1 MIDESLLKS
10 GFAGK
15 DGFSWWIGR
24 VAHQDYWKNTNQAL
38 QNLGE
43 MAQRVKV
50 RIVGYHPWDD
60 TLPESEL
67 PWAHVSMDAITGGG
81 QGTRGDTLALVGGET
96 AIGFFLDGEE
106 AQQPVIIGLLH
117 RSANVADTISE
128 SEISSSGSS
137 QFKNSTGFPGGKAPA
152 TARRKVEF
160 ESRIG
165 VKASPGTVTNTG
177 VVKKPNI
184 LDYTEDGIVDR
195 AAFNAAKRQYTETG
209 AGCDAGNASKN
220 GQAACALEDKATKEV
235 IKPDKCGKGAVSDIA
250 TTLENFIAFTNALE
264 KDFDDYI
271 NPLTNEIVDMTLE
284 IKRTAKKI
292 AGVIKKIINSART
305 GMIKK
310 IMGAFQ
316 IFQILNKK
324 FNPLDFFLGP
334 AAKKAFVKI
343 IDIVW
348 CLFQKIFGDIWGF
361 LLNML
366 ENMITRIINGPFCAV
381 EQFVAGILNKLFSM
395 LENFLQ
401 PILDGIS
408 WLLGG
413 LGSVMDMLN
422 QASSFVRQILD
433 WLACTGVECT
443 PTKKWKSS
451 WAASILG
458 PSDQWQKTIEDMNFM
473 KGISKGIDE
482 WAAGIGTSKI
492 MKWFNGED
500 TEEAKDIEV
509 NGTNILD
516 LLNTVKKLT
525 GGKIDPTN
533 ILGGIDGAIGS
544 LSIFGNGNSAYS
556 ACDEHIWN
564 PKTQYD
570 LISIPIGHTHW
581 TCIPPISEIN
591 GTGFGAVT
599 KPIVDAEGRIF
610 SIEVVHG
617 GSGYETNTTIAIID
631 RTNHGSGARGK
642 VIVENGSV
650 KEVVLLQQGSGY
662 CGGDNS
668 QLLIDIP
675 KGSGGIG
682 TSVVGVVTSV
692 YVDRPGIGYTPGD
705 TVTIDGT
712 TVPIRVTSGNG
723 SIVYVDPTPTGGFGF
738 SKRPRVKINSTTG
751 FGAEIIPVMKYNV
764 QFTDDSAG
772 VRPLI
777 GITSVIDC
785 PPEDHVFTND

>member
-24 VAHQDYWKNTNQAL
+24 VAHQDYWKTTNLAL

-67 PWAHVSMDAITGGG
+67 PWAHVAMDAITGGG

-117 RSANVADTISE
+117 RSANVSDTISE

-137 QFKNSTGFPGGKAPA
+137 QFKNMTGFPGGKAPA
-152 TARRKVEF
+152 TARNAPKFKSRVGTKNSPGKVE
-160 ESRIG
+160 
-165 VKASPGTVTNTG
+165 NTG
-177 VVKKPNI
+177 QLQTDN
-184 LDYTEDGIVDR
+184 
-195 AAFNAAKRQYTETG
+195 ETG
-209 AGCDAGNASKN
+209 AGTGKKEGKLSAGGTAF
-220 GQAACALEDKATKEV
+220 EDENTKEV
-235 IKPDKCGKGAVSDIA
+235 VKPDKCGKGVVSDIA
-250 TTLENFIAFTNALE
+250 TALENFIAFTNALE

-284 IKRTAKKI
+284 VKRTAKKI
-292 AGVIKKIINSART
+292 AGIIKKIINSART

-310 IMGAFQ
+310 IMGAFK
-316 IFQILNKK
+316 IFQVLNKK

-334 AAKKAFVKI
+334 AAKKAFMKI
-343 IDIVW
+343 IDMLW
-348 CLFQKIFGDIWGF
+348 CVFQKIFGDIFGF
-361 LLNML
+361 LTNML

-381 EQFVAGILNKLFSM
+381 EQFVAGILNKVFSM
-395 LENFLQ
+395 LEGFLQ
-401 PILDGIS
+401 PILDGVS

-433 WLACTGVECT
+433 WLACTGVECE
-443 PTKKWKSS
+443 PSKKWKSS
-451 WAASILG
+451 IAANILG
-458 PSDQWQKTIEDMNFM
+458 PVDKWEETIENMNFM
-473 KGISKGIDE
+473 KGIQDGLAKWES
-482 WAAGIGTSKI
+482 GIGTSKI

-516 LLNTVKKLT
+516 LLNTIKKLS

-533 ILGGIDGAIGS
+533 ILGSIDGAIGS

-570 LISIPIGHTHW
+570 LIDIPIGHTHW
-581 TCIPPISEIN
+581 ICIPPISEIN

-682 TSVVGVVTSV
+682 TSIVGVVTSV

-705 TVTIDGT
+705 SIDIDGT
-712 TVPIRVTSGNG
+712 SVPIRVTPGNG

-738 SKRPRVKINSTTG
+738 SKRPRVRINSTTG
-751 FGAEIIPVMKYNV
+751 YGAEIIPVMKYNV

-772 VRPLI
+772 VRPLV

-785 PPEDHVFTND
+785 PPEDHISNSN

>member
-10 GFAGK
+10 SFAGK

-24 VAHQDYWKNTNQAL
+24 VAHPDYWKNTNLAL

-67 PWAHVSMDAITGGG
+67 PWAHVAMDAVTGGG

-117 RSANVADTISE
+117 RSANVSDTISE
-128 SEISSSGSS
+128 SEISSAGSS
-137 QFKNSTGFPGGKAPA
+137 QFKNMTGFPAGKAPA
-152 TARRKVEF
+152 TARRAPKF
-160 ESRIG
+160 QSRT
-165 VKASPGTVTNTG
+165 GTKNSQGAVTNTG
-177 VVKKPNI
+177 QVEKPTV
-184 LDYTEDGIVDR
+184 LDYVDLDGNIDQD
-195 AAFNAAKRQYTETG
+195 AFKAAKQSFKENG
-209 AGCDAGNASKN
+209 AGVGMVDAQGSAALKAAEEKN
-220 GQAACALEDKATKEV
+220 TKDV
-235 IKPDKCGKGAVSDIA
+235 VKPDKCGKGIISDIA
-250 TTLENFIAFTNALE
+250 TSLENFIAFTNSLE

-284 IKRTAKKI
+284 IKRTAKHI
-292 AGVIKKIINSART
+292 AGIIKKIINSART

-310 IMGAFQ
+310 IMGAFK

-334 AAKKAFVKI
+334 AAKKAFIKI

-348 CLFQKIFGDIWGF
+348 CLFQKMFGDIFGF
-361 LLNML
+361 LKNML
-366 ENMITRIINGPFCAV
+366 ENLITKIINGPLCAV
-381 EQFVAGILNKLFSM
+381 EQFVAGILNKVFGI
-395 LENFLQ
+395 LEGFLQ

-413 LGSVMDMLN
+413 LGSVMDILN
-422 QASSFVRQILD
+422 QASSLARQILS
-433 WLACTGVECT
+433 WLACTGVECK
-443 PTKKWKSS
+443 PAKKWKSS
-451 WAASILG
+451 QVASILG
-458 PSDQWQKTIEDMNFM
+458 PVDKWEDTIESMNFM
-473 KGISKGIDE
+473 KGIQKDLKE
-482 WAAGIGTSKI
+482 WESGIGTSKI

-500 TEEAKDIEV
+500 TEEAEGVEV
-509 NGTNILD
+509 NGVSILD
-516 LLNTVKKLT
+516 LLGTIKKLS

-533 ILGGIDGAIGS
+533 ILGSIEGAIGS

-610 SIEVVHG
+610 SIEVVYG

-682 TSVVGVVTSV
+682 TSIVGVVTSV
-692 YVDRPGIGYTPGD
+692 YVDRPGIGYTSGD
-705 TVTIDGT
+705 TIDIGGTI
-712 TVPIRVTSGNG
+712 VPIRVTPGNG
-723 SIVYVDPTPTGGFGF
+723 SIVYVDPTPTDGFGF
-738 SKRPRVKINSTTG
+738 SKRPRVTINSTTG
-751 FGAEIIPVMKYNV
+751 FGAEIIPIMKYNV

-785 PPEDHVFTND
+785 PPEDHVFNSN

>member
-24 VAHQDYWKNTNQAL
+24 VAHQDYWKTTNLAL

-67 PWAHVSMDAITGGG
+67 PWAHVAMDAITGGG

-117 RSANVADTISE
+117 RSANVSDTISE

-137 QFKNSTGFPGGKAPA
+137 QFKNMTGFPGGKAPA
-152 TARRKVEF
+152 TARNAPKF
-160 ESRIG
+160 KSRVG
-165 VKASPGTVTNTG
+165 TKNSPGKV
-177 VVKKPNI
+177 
-184 LDYTEDGIVDR
+184 
-195 AAFNAAKRQYTETG
+195 TETG
-209 AGCDAGNASKN
+209 QLQTDNETGGGTGKKEGKLSAGGTAF
-220 GQAACALEDKATKEV
+220 EDENTKEV
-235 IKPDKCGKGAVSDIA
+235 VKPDKCGKGVVSDIA
-250 TTLENFIAFTNALE
+250 TALENFIAFTNALE

-284 IKRTAKKI
+284 VKRTAKKI
-292 AGVIKKIINSART
+292 AGIIKKIINSART

-310 IMGAFQ
+310 IMGAFK
-316 IFQILNKK
+316 IFQVLNKK

-334 AAKKAFVKI
+334 AAKKAFMKI
-343 IDIVW
+343 IDMLW
-348 CLFQKIFGDIWGF
+348 CVFQKIFGDIFGF
-361 LLNML
+361 LTNML

-381 EQFVAGILNKLFSM
+381 EQFVAGILNKVFSM
-395 LENFLQ
+395 LEGFLQ
-401 PILDGIS
+401 PILDGVS

-433 WLACTGVECT
+433 WLACTGVECE
-443 PTKKWKSS
+443 PSKKWKSS
-451 WAASILG
+451 IAANILG
-458 PSDQWQKTIEDMNFM
+458 PVDKWEETIENMNFM
-473 KGISKGIDE
+473 KGIQDGLAKWES
-482 WAAGIGTSKI
+482 GIGTSKI

-516 LLNTVKKLT
+516 LLNTIKKLS

-533 ILGGIDGAIGS
+533 ILGSIDGAIGS

-570 LISIPIGHTHW
+570 LIDIPIGHTHW
-581 TCIPPISEIN
+581 ICIPPISEIN

-682 TSVVGVVTSV
+682 TSIVGVVTSV

-705 TVTIDGT
+705 SIDIDGT
-712 TVPIRVTSGNG
+712 SVPIRVTPGNG

-738 SKRPRVKINSTTG
+738 SKRPRVRINSTTG

-772 VRPLI
+772 VRPLV

-785 PPEDHVFTND
+785 PPEDHISNSN

>member
-24 VAHQDYWKNTNQAL
+24 VAHQDYWKTTNLAL

-43 MAQRVKV
+43 MSQRVKV

-67 PWAHVSMDAITGGG
+67 PWAHVAMDAVTGGG

-117 RSANVADTISE
+117 RSANVSDTISE

-152 TARRKVEF
+152 SARR
-160 ESRIG
+160 
-165 VKASPGTVTNTG
+165 SPKFKPRKGTKNSQG
-177 VVKKPNI
+177 VVTDTGLVDKPTV
-184 LDYTEDGIVDR
+184 LDYVEDGVIDQD
-195 AAFNAAKRQYTETG
+195 AYKAAKQKFQETG
-209 AGCDAGNASKN
+209 AGVGMVGGEASAALKAAEEKN
-220 GQAACALEDKATKEV
+220 TKDV
-235 IKPDKCGKGAVSDIA
+235 VKPDKCGKGIISDISQ
-250 TTLENFIAFTNALE
+250 TLENFIAFTNSLE

-284 IKRTAKKI
+284 IKRTAKHI
-292 AGVIKKIINSART
+292 AGIIKKIINSART

-310 IMGAFQ
+310 IMGAFK

-334 AAKKAFVKI
+334 AAKKAFIKI

-348 CLFQKIFGDIWGF
+348 CLFQKLFGDIFGF
-361 LLNML
+361 LKNML
-366 ENMITRIINGPFCAV
+366 ENMITKIINGPLCAV
-381 EQFVAGILNKLFSM
+381 EQFVSGILNKVFSM
-395 LENFLQ
+395 LEGFLQ

-413 LGSVMDMLN
+413 LGSVMDILN
-422 QASSFVRQILD
+422 QASSLARQILS
-433 WLACTGVECT
+433 WLACTGVKCT
-443 PTKKWKSS
+443 PAKKWKSS
-451 WAASILG
+451 QVASILG
-458 PSDQWQKTIEDMNFM
+458 PVDKWEDTIESMNFM
-473 KGISKGIDE
+473 KGIQKDLKKWE
-482 WAAGIGTSKI
+482 AGIGTSKI

-500 TEEAKDIEV
+500 TEEAEGVEV
-509 NGTNILD
+509 NGVSILD
-516 LLNTVKKLT
+516 LLGTIKKLT
-525 GGKIDPTN
+525 GGKVDPTN
-533 ILGGIDGAIGS
+533 ILGSIDGAIGS
-544 LSIFGNGNSAYS
+544 LSIFGNGHSAYS

-570 LISIPIGHTHW
+570 LISIPIGHKHW
-581 TCIPPISEIN
+581 TCIPPVSEIN

-610 SIEVVHG
+610 SVEVVYG

-631 RTNHGSGARGK
+631 RTNHGTGARGK
-642 VIVENGSV
+642 VIVEDGSV
-650 KEVVLLQQGSGY
+650 KEIVLLQQGSGY

-675 KGSGGIG
+675 DGSGGIG
-682 TSVVGVVTSV
+682 TAIVGVVTSV
-692 YVDRPGIGYTPGD
+692 YVDRPGIGYTSGD
-705 TVTIDGT
+705 TISIGDT
-712 TVPIRVTSGNG
+712 TVPIRVTPGNG
-723 SIVYVDPTPTGGFGF
+723 SIVFVDPTPTGGFGF
-738 SKRPRVKINSTTG
+738 SKRPRVRINSTTG
-751 FGAEIIPVMKYNV
+751 FGAEIIPIMKYNA
-764 QFTDDSAG
+764 QFTDDSGEG
-772 VRPLI
+772 VRPLV
-777 GITSVIDC
+777 GIASVIDC
-785 PPEDHVFTND
+785 PPEDHVFNNN